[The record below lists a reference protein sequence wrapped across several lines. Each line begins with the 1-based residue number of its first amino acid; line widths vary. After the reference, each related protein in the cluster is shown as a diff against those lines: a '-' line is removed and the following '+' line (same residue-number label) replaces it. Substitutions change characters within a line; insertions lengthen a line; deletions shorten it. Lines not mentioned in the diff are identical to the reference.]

1 MQTSDVRRYLG
12 KYRAKMRE
20 IRILDEQIQQ
30 ITFIKGQRYD
40 TVRVQG
46 THENS
51 TEEMIVRLIEAE
63 DKLAKAR
70 ADAAAELT
78 KIMKQIDVIEN
89 PTVHRIM
96 IERFVEGMSNREIAE
111 LENYSESHVANL
123 ITDGLKKVKKRK
135 RYVL

>member
-70 ADAAAELT
+70 AEAADALLRIT
-78 KIMKQIDVIEN
+78 KGIDRIEN
-89 PTVHRIM
+89 PLVHRVM
-96 IERFVEGMSNREIAE
+96 IEHFIEGMSRREIAE
-111 LENYSESHVANL
+111 LENYSEGY
-123 ITDGLKKVKKRK
+123 ITNVITRGLKKLKNVERTM
-135 RYVL
+135 L